1 VGRMTRQRW
10 FLAGCVLAAMI
21 AGVCVFKSRGRERL
35 AVDLVKEFSTAKK
48 QPNAGA
54 FSIIDATIAGITKRA
69 IFTAQASRITWRITV
84 PEDGPWLRVSLGLK
98 EEGWTMPGDGVRFLI
113 IMSDGKTSD
122 NLMALDVNPYGNPS
136 DRQWKEVALNLEQ
149 YAGETL
155 DLMFTVYSGPP
166 SGKDDRNGDLALW
179 GAPRLV
185 ER

>member
-1 VGRMTRQRW
+1 MTRQRW
-10 FLAGCVLAAMI
+10 WLAAI
-21 AGVCVFKSRGRERL
+21 AFAAIIVTVWVVKNRGRDRL

-48 QPNAGA
+48 QPNAA
-54 FSIIDATIAGITKRA
+54 VFSVIDATLAGSTQPA
-69 IFTAQASRITWRITV
+69 ILATQASRITWRVTV
-84 PEDGPWLRVSLGLK
+84 PEDGPWLRVKLGLK
-98 EEGWTMPGDGVRFLI
+98 EEVWTTPGDGVRFLI

-122 NLMALDVNPYGNPS
+122 NLMAQDVNPYANPA
-136 DRQWKEVALNLEQ
+136 DRQWKEVALNLAQ

-155 DLMFTVYSGPP
+155 DLMFIVYSGPP